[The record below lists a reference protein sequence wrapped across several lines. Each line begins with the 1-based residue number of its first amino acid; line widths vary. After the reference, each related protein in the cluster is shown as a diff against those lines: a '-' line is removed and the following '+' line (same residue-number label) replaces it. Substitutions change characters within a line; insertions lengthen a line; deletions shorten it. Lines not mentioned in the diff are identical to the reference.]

1 MKNRTAYLIAEKL
14 FELRDSEMPV
24 CGADDVLVEIKHVGI
39 CGSDMLFFNDPT
51 AGKAID
57 TRLPIV
63 LGHEAAGI
71 VVEKGSNVKHLEIG
85 DTVALEPGIPC
96 GKCGMCLSG
105 HYNLCPDVIFFA
117 APPFE
122 RGAYSRYV
130 SHPAH
135 QSFKLP
141 HSMTTLEGAMIEP
154 LSVGISALQHSAAAP
169 GKRVVILGAGCI
181 GQTTLLAL
189 KASGVDHILVADML
203 DNRLS
208 KAKELGAEFV
218 VNTSSE
224 DLIKTIGDYW
234 SGKKADIV
242 FETAGSHITA
252 QMGQWLLDKCGEL
265 VIVGN
270 LHHPVTLDILA
281 MSKLE
286 ATLKTV
292 WRYANTY
299 PIAIDMVNLGKANIK
314 EVVTNV
320 FDFEDIQ
327 EAFNESLFNKQN
339 IVKSVIKF

>member
-1 MKNRTAYLIAEKL
+1 MKNRTAYLVAEKK
-14 FELRDSEMPV
+14 FEIRDSEMPV
-24 CGADDVLVEIKHVGI
+24 CGDDDALVEIKHVGI

-51 AGKAID
+51 VGK
-57 TRLPIV
+57 TRNTKLPIV

-71 VVEKGSNVKHLEIG
+71 VVEKGRNVKHLDIG

-96 GKCGMCLSG
+96 GKCEMCLSG
-105 HYNLCPDVIFFA
+105 HYNLCPDVDFFA
-117 APPFE
+117 APPFK
-122 RGAYSRYV
+122 RGAYSNYV
-130 SHPAH
+130 SHPAYLT
-135 QSFKLP
+135 FKLP
-141 HSMTTLEGAMIEP
+141 DGMSTLEGAMIEP
-154 LSVGISALQHSAAAP
+154 FSVSISALQHTTPAP

-189 KASGVDHILVADML
+189 KAAGVYHILVADIV
-203 DNRLS
+203 DNRLA

-218 VNTSSE
+218 VNTSAE
-224 DLIKTIGDYW
+224 DLVKTIDNYW
-234 SGKKADIV
+234 GGKRADIV
-242 FETAGSHITA
+242 FETAGSHITT
-252 QMGQWLLDKCGEL
+252 QMGQWLLSKCGEL

-299 PIAIDMVNLGKANIK
+299 PKAIDIVSLGKANIK
-314 EVVTNV
+314 EVATNT

-327 EAFNESLFNKQN
+327 KAFEESLFNKQN

>member
-1 MKNRTAYLIAEKL
+1 MNNRTAYLVAEKQ
-14 FELRDSEMPV
+14 FEIRDSEMPI
-24 CGADDVLVEIKHVGI
+24 CGVDDVLVEIRHVGI

-51 AGKAID
+51 VGK
-57 TRLPIV
+57 TRKTKLPIV
-63 LGHEAAGI
+63 LGHEAAGM
-71 VVEKGSNVKHLEIG
+71 VVEKGCNVKHIEIG
-85 DTVALEPGIPC
+85 DMVALEPGIPC
-96 GKCGMCLSG
+96 GKCEMCLSG

-130 SHPAH
+130 SHPAYLA
-135 QSFKLP
+135 FKLP
-141 HSMTTLEGAMIEP
+141 EGMSTLEGAMIEP
-154 LSVGISALQHSAAAP
+154 FSVSMSALQHSAAAP

-189 KASGVDHILVADML
+189 KAAGVDHILVADVL
-203 DNRLS
+203 DNRLA

-218 VNTSSE
+218 VNTSAE
-224 DLIKTIGDYW
+224 DITKTIGNYW
-234 SGKKADIV
+234 DRKKADIV
-242 FETAGSHITA
+242 FETAGSHITV

-270 LHHPVTLDILA
+270 LHHPVTLDMLA

-286 ATLKTV
+286 ATIKTV

-299 PIAIDMVNLGKANIK
+299 PKAIDIVSLGKANIK
-314 EVVTNV
+314 DIVTNV
-320 FDFEDIQ
+320 FDFENIQ
-327 EAFNESLFNKQN
+327 KAFEESLFNKQN